1 MKRSTTATVA
11 IHALAL
17 AVLVVTL
24 APFVWLVIVSISRP
38 VDLVQKPLQWL
49 PSALDLSRFGKLMS
63 AQANSAGALFLA
75 ALRNSLVVAL
85 GATTISVLVGIP
97 AAYAFSRM
105 RGSHSGVLYAVL
117 GLYMMPVVAL
127 VLPLYAALS
136 YLGLLNSVTG
146 LIIVNCAILT
156 PFTTWLLKSNF
167 DSIPVEIEAAAIIDG
182 ATFLQTLRHI
192 TLPLARSGTRT
203 AILFAILLAWDEFFF
218 ALLFTSNT
226 QSKTL
231 PVAIADF
238 AAGRATDFGLVATA
252 GLLAALPPVLIALF
266 LQRSLVAGLTAGGV
280 KG

>member
-1 MKRSTTATVA
+1 MKRSTAATVA
-11 IHALAL
+11 IHAAAF

-49 PSALDLSRFGKLMS
+49 PTALDLSRFGKLLS
-63 AQANSAGALFLA
+63 TQPNSAGALFLA

-136 YLGLLNSVTG
+136 YLGLLNSLTG
-146 LIIVNCAILT
+146 LILVNCAILT

-167 DSIPVEIEAAAIIDG
+167 DSIPADIEAAAIIDG